1 MDPKRI
7 VALVVGAAVMVLIF
21 SALLV
26 PIINDAT
33 TTQKT
38 FTNDGFIRM
47 TEITDESEDVTV
59 TWAYTD
65 PYTFNINDE
74 AIVIPSTTTGGTNAF
89 PYTIFANEGWGL
101 RVAVSSNDRVDLN
114 LYGSGD
120 TSSLLWF
127 ATVTD
132 SDTVTITFS
141 QGTATFVKGTS
152 TGVTQTY
159 TSVYIPDNEGEYVL
173 KKPNESAYMTG
184 DSLIYSTG
192 RTSTAFGAN
201 TFALNFNLDGNIDDG
216 VTVTTLAPTGFT
228 TSNVEVNADEV
239 SGYVGLYS
247 FDNVTFDITQTST
260 SITTGAVYSQV
271 IVPYEV
277 TVELA
282 VHPDAPTL
290 SLLSV
295 IPIIAMIGI
304 VLAVVG
310 VAIVGRYD

>member
-1 MDPKRI
+1 MIELTVGI
-7 VALVVGAAVMVLIF
+7 VVGLVVF
-21 SALLV
+21 SAILMPV
-26 PIINDAT
+26 VNNAT
-33 TTQKT
+33 ATEAT

-47 TEITDESEDVTV
+47 TEITDESDDVTI
-59 TWAYTD
+59 TWTYTD

-120 TSSLLWF
+120 TSGLLWY

-132 SDTVTITFS
+132 SDTVTISFS

-152 TGVTQTY
+152 TGVTQSY

-192 RTSTAFGAN
+192 RTSTAFGEN

-216 VTVTTLAPTGFT
+216 VTVTTLAPIGFT
-228 TSNVEVNADEV
+228 TSNVEINADEV

-247 FDNVTFDITQTST
+247 FNNVTFDITQTST

-282 VHPDAPTL
+282 NHLD
-290 SLLSV
+290 SEMIQMIKV
-295 IPIIAMIGI
+295 IPILIIAG
-304 VLAVVG
+304 L
-310 VAIVGRYD
+310 IVGIAATVISRRE

>member
-1 MDPKRI
+1 MEKTNVLTLI
-7 VALVVGAAVMVLIF
+7 ITLVVGVILAG
-21 SALLV
+21 ALLGPV
-26 PIINDAT
+26 ISDAT
-33 TTQKT
+33 KTTET

-47 TEITDESEDVTV
+47 TEITNESNDVTV
-59 TWAYTD
+59 TWTYTD

-101 RVAVSSNDRVDLN
+101 RVSVYANDRVDLN

-120 TSSLLWF
+120 TSSLLWY

-132 SDTVTITFS
+132 SDTATITFS

-152 TGVTQTY
+152 TGVTQSY
-159 TSVYIPDNEGEYVL
+159 TSVYLPDNEGEYVL
-173 KKPNESAYMTG
+173 KKLNESAYMTG

-192 RTSTAFGAN
+192 RTSTTFGSN
-201 TFALNFNLDGNIDDG
+201 VFALNFNLDGNIDDG
-216 VTVTTLAPTGFT
+216 VTVTTLAPIGFT
-228 TSNVEVNADEV
+228 TSNVVVNATEV

-247 FDNVTFDITQTST
+247 FNNVTFDITQTST

-277 TVELA
+277 TVELSEHLTPGQIA
-282 VHPDAPTL
+282 LMGA
-290 SLLSV
+290 
-295 IPIIAMIGI
+295 IPIMVIVALLMAAVGAIA
-304 VLAVVG
+304 LRRA
-310 VAIVGRYD
+310 D